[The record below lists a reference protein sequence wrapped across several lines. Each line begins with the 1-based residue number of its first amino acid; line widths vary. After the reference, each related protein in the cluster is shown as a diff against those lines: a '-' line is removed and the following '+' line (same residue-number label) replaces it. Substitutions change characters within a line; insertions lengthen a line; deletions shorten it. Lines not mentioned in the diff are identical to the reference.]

1 MQVGAKY
8 AEVTMA
14 RVQMYSM
21 EWCPYCAKAKALLG
35 AKGIEYDE
43 VDVTDDE
50 AKAIEMVERTGQRG
64 VPQFFIDDQWVGG
77 YDSLAYLNAT
87 GALDQMFGIES
98 TVDLAKV
105 WDVAVVGGGPAGI
118 TAAMYAARKNL
129 STILIAMDLGGQV
142 GVTHLVTNYPGMPVV
157 EGPELVRLMFEQAYM
172 YGLERM
178 LGERVDAIRVDGR
191 AKVLELA
198 SGKEVKA
205 RSVILASGAEKR
217 KLEIPGE
224 DEFAGRGVVY
234 CSTCDGPFYRDKKIA
249 IVGGGSSAL
258 EAAVEMSG
266 IAKKV
271 HVVSRAPWSGE
282 EWLRDKAGAAP
293 GVRALT
299 GYEPVEIRGG
309 ETVEQL
315 VIRDVET
322 RKLRTLVV
330 DGVFIEVGYSPNSAL
345 VLDLARTNQRGE
357 VVVDEWGDTGVR
369 GVFAAGDVTAN
380 KQKQIVIAAGEGAK
394 AALAAFDYLIS
405 QR

>member
-1 MQVGAKY
+1 
-8 AEVTMA
+8 
-14 RVQMYSM
+14 MYSM

-50 AKAIEMVERTGQRG
+50 AKAVEMVERTGQRG
-64 VPQFFIDDQWVGG
+64 VPQFFIDDQWIGG
-77 YDSLAYLNAT
+77 YDGLAYLNAT
-87 GALDQMFGIES
+87 GNLDKLFGIES
-98 TVDLAKV
+98 KVDLEKV
-105 WDVAVVGGGPAGI
+105 WDVAVVGGGPAGL

-142 GVTHLVTNYPGMPVV
+142 GITHLVTNYPGMPVV

-198 SGKEVKA
+198 SGKAVKA

-217 KLEIPGE
+217 KLAIPGE
-224 DEFAGRGVVY
+224 EEFAGRGVVY

-271 HVVSRAPWSGE
+271 HVVSRGPWTGE
-282 EWLRDKAGAAP
+282 EWLRDKAGSAP
-293 GVRALT
+293 GVRALV

-309 ETVEQL
+309 DIVEQL

-322 RKLRTLVV
+322 HKPRTLVV

-357 VVVDEWGDTGVR
+357 VIVDEWGDTGVR

>member
-1 MQVGAKY
+1 
-8 AEVTMA
+8 
-14 RVQMYSM
+14 
-21 EWCPYCAKAKALLG
+21 
-35 AKGIEYDE
+35 
-43 VDVTDDE
+43 
-50 AKAIEMVERTGQRG
+50 
-64 VPQFFIDDQWVGG
+64 
-77 YDSLAYLNAT
+77 
-87 GALDQMFGIES
+87 MFGIES

-142 GVTHLVTNYPGMPVV
+142 GITHLVTNYPGMPVV

-224 DEFAGRGVVY
+224 EEFAGRGVVY

-271 HVVSRAPWSGE
+271 HVVSRGPWSGE

-293 GVRALT
+293 GVRPLT

-309 ETVEQL
+309 EIVEQL

-322 RKLRTLVV
+322 RKPRTLVV
-330 DGVFIEVGYSPNSAL
+330 DGVFIEVGLLAQLRPRPGPRAHQPAGRGDRRRVGRHRRARRVRRRRRHGEQAEADRHRRRRGREGRAGGVRL
-345 VLDLARTNQRGE
+345 PDLAALTEAPGPWAGRPPMRQAPPVCSRMKST
-357 VVVDEWGDTGVR
+357 VR
-369 GVFAAGDVTAN
+369 R
-380 KQKQIVIAAGEGAK
+380 
-394 AALAAFDYLIS
+394 S
-405 QR
+405 